1 MPKDMSSNPTSGNAN
16 EPAAATKVAP
26 NSRKKKKAK
35 FVQME
40 AKFGQS
46 ASTFDTV
53 SVNSAALS
61 VPMRV
66 GNVEKVWWEAW
77 MENRSVRSLFCDQDA
92 LHFQRIS
99 DATMVF
105 NKNRLWPSTET
116 QVRNRWDQFQV
127 YVGLLNNAVGDD
139 FLRLTNF
146 VHNPARVI
154 QIYLSSYFIEK
165 GLHFSKYNCD
175 IIPKLLYFYVNF
187 LLVNEVLPDKGDDLH
202 YALSIIETAK
212 TELALYPQIGE
223 SCPDHFNLTCKELL
237 CNDSRGTEL
246 DTNGTLANPNAETQI
261 QPDSTPVSP
270 ASPKKRK
277 KKKKLKSQA
286 EPQPMTEVSA
296 ENSIES
302 TTNFSVQPMT
312 EVPAE
317 NSIESTAN
325 FSVSC
330 EVTSPEMLGGWGG
343 TAAVDSWGEGAS
355 SGWGNSGPASASGWG
370 VVVDNHAAPLE
381 DIGWGSFSTLPPASS
396 FVSAQITGALPQ
408 THIRGVVEHAVR
420 RIKAI
425 IPPLEQDTIKCKQED
440 NNILNS
446 IALEDELKQCYW
458 TVVLEPW
465 PIEGAQEFISILST
479 SKGSVE
485 DADQLTV
492 EDGSIND
499 LYVGSVKPHNC
510 LSDDITIFLED
521 ETRKVLRLGMGLG
534 GTWAQ
539 LLRASDFSQYVK
551 GHEEEKSPDERRYWF
566 LLEVLRILP
575 SYYIV

>member
-1 MPKDMSSNPTSGNAN
+1 MPKDMSSNLTSGNAN
-16 EPAAATKVAP
+16 EPAAATKAAP

-35 FVQME
+35 FVKME
-40 AKFGQS
+40 AKFAQS
-46 ASTFDTV
+46 ASTFDSV
-53 SVNSAALS
+53 SVTSADSS
-61 VPMRV
+61 VSMRV

-105 NKNRLWPSTET
+105 NKNRLWPPTET

-146 VHNPARVI
+146 VQNPARVI

-202 YALSIIETAK
+202 YALSIIEMAK

-237 CNDSRGTEL
+237 CNDSLGT
-246 DTNGTLANPNAETQI
+246 DSGTNGTIADANAETQI
-261 QPDSTPVSP
+261 QPDSTPVSL
-270 ASPKKRK
+270 ASPRKTK
-277 KKKKLKSQA
+277 KKKKPKFQA

-296 ENSIES
+296 KNTIES
-302 TTNFSVQPMT
+302 TS
-312 EVPAE
+312 
-317 NSIESTAN
+317 N
-325 FSVSC
+325 FSVSVEC
-330 EVTSPEMLGGWGG
+330 EVTSPAMLSGWGG

-355 SGWGNSGPASASGWG
+355 SGWGNSGSASTSGWG
-370 VVVDNHAAPLE
+370 VVVDTPAAPLE
-381 DIGWGSFSTLPPASS
+381 DIGWESFSTLPPASS
-396 FVSAQITGALPQ
+396 LVSAHITRALPQ

-420 RIKAI
+420 RVKAI

-440 NNILNS
+440 NTILNS
-446 IALEDELKQCYW
+446 IALENELKRCYW

-479 SKGSVE
+479 SKGNV
-485 DADQLTV
+485 DLHADQMTV

-539 LLRASDFSQYVK
+539 LLRASDCAQHVE
-551 GHEEEKSPDERRYWF
+551 GHEEEKEEEKKNPDERRYWF

>member
-1 MPKDMSSNPTSGNAN
+1 MPKDMSSNLTSGNAN
-16 EPAAATKVAP
+16 EPAAATKAAP
-26 NSRKKKKAK
+26 NSRKRKKAK
-35 FVQME
+35 FVKME
-40 AKFGQS
+40 AKFAQS
-46 ASTFDTV
+46 ASTFDSV
-53 SVNSAALS
+53 SVNSADSS
-61 VPMRV
+61 VSMRI

-77 MENRSVRSLFCDQDA
+77 MENRSVRSLFCGQDA

-105 NKNRLWPSTET
+105 NKNRLWPPTET

-146 VHNPARVI
+146 VQNPARVI

-187 LLVNEVLPDKGDDLH
+187 LLVNEVLPDKGDNLH
-202 YALSIIETAK
+202 YALSIIESAK

-237 CNDSRGTEL
+237 CDDSQGTL
-246 DTNGTLANPNAETQI
+246 SDTNGTLADSNAETQI

-270 ASPKKRK
+270 QSPKKTK
-277 KKKKLKSQA
+277 KKKKKKSQA
-286 EPQPMTEVSA
+286 KPQPMTEVSA
-296 ENSIES
+296 ENSIAS
-302 TTNFSVQPMT
+302 PV
-312 EVPAE
+312 
-317 NSIESTAN
+317 N
-325 FSVSC
+325 FSVSVEC
-330 EVTSPEMLGGWGG
+330 ENTSPAILSGWGGG

-355 SGWGNSGPASASGWG
+355 SGWGNGGSASISGWG
-370 VVVDNHAAPLE
+370 VVVDTPAAPLE
-381 DIGWGSFSTLPPASS
+381 DVGWESFSALPPASS
-396 FVSAQITGALPQ
+396 FVSAHITRALPQ

-420 RIKAI
+420 RVKAI

-440 NNILNS
+440 NTILNS
-446 IALEDELKQCYW
+446 IALENELKRCYW

-479 SKGSVE
+479 SKGNV
-485 DADQLTV
+485 DLHADQMTV

-539 LLRASDFSQYVK
+539 LLRASDCAQHVK
-551 GHEEEKSPDERRYWF
+551 GHEEKEEEKSPDERRYWF

>member
-1 MPKDMSSNPTSGNAN
+1 MPKDMSSNLTSTN
-16 EPAAATKVAP
+16 EPAAATKAAP
-26 NSRKKKKAK
+26 HSRKKKKPK
-35 FVQME
+35 FVKME
-40 AKFGQS
+40 VEFGQS
-46 ASTFDTV
+46 ASV
-53 SVNSAALS
+53 SLNSAAPF
-61 VPMRV
+61 VPLKA
-66 GNVEKVWWEAW
+66 GKVEKVWWEAW

-92 LHFQRIS
+92 MHFQRIS

-146 VHNPARVI
+146 VQNPARVI

-187 LLVNEVLPDKGDDLH
+187 LVVNEVLPDKGDDLH
-202 YALSIIETAK
+202 YALSIIDMAK

-237 CNDSRGTEL
+237 CNDSQGTL
-246 DTNGTLANPNAETQI
+246 SDTNGTLADANAETQI
-261 QPDSTPVSP
+261 QPDSIPVSP
-270 ASPKKRK
+270 PSPKKTK
-277 KKKKLKSQA
+277 KKKKKSQA
-286 EPQPMTEVSA
+286 KPQAMTEASA

-302 TTNFSVQPMT
+302 S
-312 EVPAE
+312 
-317 NSIESTAN
+317 AN
-325 FSVSC
+325 FSVSVEC
-330 EVTSPEMLGGWGG
+330 DITSPAVLSGWGG
-343 TAAVDSWGEGAS
+343 TAAAVEPGFWGEGAS
-355 SGWGNSGPASASGWG
+355 SGWGNTGPASISGWG
-370 VVVDNHAAPLE
+370 VVVDTPPAPLE

-396 FVSAQITGALPQ
+396 FVSAQITRALPK

-420 RIKAI
+420 RVKAI
-425 IPPLEQDTIKCKQED
+425 IPPLEQNTIKCKQED
-440 NNILNS
+440 NTILNS
-446 IALEDELKQCYW
+446 IALEDELKRCYW

-465 PIEGAQEFISILST
+465 PIEGAQESISILST
-479 SKGSVE
+479 SRGNV
-485 DADQLTV
+485 DLHTDQMTV

-534 GTWAQ
+534 GTWVQ
-539 LLRASDFSQYVK
+539 LLRASDCAQHVK
-551 GHEEEKSPDERRYWF
+551 GREEEKEEEEEEEKSPNERRYWF